1 MSNFLEKLDIISSDP
16 SVISAML
23 FIWSIILGVIIALF
37 VSFYHRK
44 VTGSFFR
51 AFVKAGAIDEENA
64 KTLAE
69 VSQTENDAVIAKLE
83 RPGVY
88 RSIVTVINPDGTEAD
103 PHSTITITEE
113 TKFYIPEEKL
123 TQVRDQWGE
132 NNENLLVLIG
142 GVLGMVILGV
152 LLTIIVISGI

>member
-23 FIWSIILGVIIALF
+23 FIWSIILGVVIALF
-37 VSFYHRK
+37 ISFYHRK
-44 VTGSFFR
+44 ITGSFFR
-51 AFVKAGAIDEENA
+51 AFVRAEAIDEESA

-69 VSQTENDAVIAKLE
+69 VSQTENDSVIAKLE
-83 RPGVY
+83 KPGMY

-103 PHSTITITEE
+103 PHSTVTITEE

-132 NNENLLVLIG
+132 TNENLLVLIG
-142 GVLGMVILGV
+142 GILGMVILGII
-152 LLTIIVISGI
+152 LTIIVISGI